1 MKFVNIS
8 DGKTKF
14 VPDNDTLNWS
24 ILILSDEASAPGYL
38 FSTRSGRIEFVIIET
53 EFSQLNDYCVL
64 CLTQTLDKLDG
75 LRSQLAKY
83 KASKETILDPIHGD
97 ITQDLVWSLAKW
109 EIPAWEEN
117 YHFTARAM
125 CLILLSFFTEK
136 SLKSLCVAFAP
147 ESKFPKQKKGESK
160 TSSYIKFLREE
171 CGFDF
176 IEPQEFV
183 DVREKC
189 REIRNSFAHGDWDDI
204 KAAVSDTNLPEAF
217 YAVANL
223 FYTIESKAYPDD
235 VS

>member
-1 MKFVNIS
+1 MS
-8 DGKTKF
+8 D
-14 VPDNDTLNWS
+14 NNAINWS
-24 ILILSDEASAPGYL
+24 TLILSDEASALGYL
-38 FSTRSGRIEFVIIET
+38 FSTQSGRIEFVIIET

-64 CLTQTLDKLDG
+64 CLSQTLDKLNQ
-75 LRSQLAKY
+75 LRSKLDQY
-83 KASKETILDPIHGD
+83 KASKEPIVDPAFGD
-97 ITQDLVWSLAKW
+97 ITQDLIWGLAEV
-109 EIPAWEEN
+109 EIPVWEDN
-117 YHFTARAM
+117 YHFMARVM

-147 ESKFPKQKKGESK
+147 EGKFVKQKKGESK

-176 IEPQEFV
+176 LESQEFV

-204 KAAVSDTNLPEAF
+204 KTVVSGMNLPEAF

-223 FYTIESKAYPDD
+223 FSVIESKVYPD
-235 VS
+235 